1 VRRNVVWAL
10 IQKDILL
17 EKKEQ
22 SMISQSLLFMVA
34 TVFTIYL
41 LKKDLNDNQ
50 LFSVFYWISVVFGGF
65 QLCAK
70 SFSNESQE
78 RVLWLKQYVS
88 PLEFIFSKLIFN
100 ALFLTILAFLAFAAF
115 CIVFSYSPLEA
126 NHLFL
131 LAAIVLGAV
140 NLSAVL
146 TFVGGIGHSAGSA
159 LGLTAILGFP
169 IILPGLLFST
179 RLFFYALGDIS
190 SSVNAPYA
198 YALLALNVLTILL
211 VSVLFPYLWRE

>member
-1 VRRNVVWAL
+1 ML
-10 IQKDILL
+10 
-17 EKKEQ
+17 
-22 SMISQSLLFMVA
+22 SQSLLFMVA

-41 LKKDLNDNQ
+41 LKKDLNDGQ
-50 LFSVFYWISVVFGGF
+50 LLSVLYWISVVFGGF

-70 SFSNESQE
+70 SFSNESNE
-78 RVLWLKQYVS
+78 RVLWLKQYIK

-100 ALFLTILAFLAFAAF
+100 CLFLVLLSLIAFVAF
-115 CIVFSYSPLEA
+115 CVVFSFNPSEA
-126 NHLFL
+126 NYLFL
-131 LAAIVLGAV
+131 GIAIVLGAI
-140 NLSAVL
+140 NLAAVL

-190 SSVNAPYA
+190 ATVNAPYA
-198 YALLALNVLTILL
+198 YALAALNILSILL
-211 VSVLFPYLWRE
+211 ISVLFPYLWRE

>member
-1 VRRNVVWAL
+1 
-10 IQKDILL
+10 
-17 EKKEQ
+17 
-22 SMISQSLLFMVA
+22 
-34 TVFTIYL
+34 
-41 LKKDLNDNQ
+41 LNDRQ
-50 LFSVFYWISVVFGGF
+50 LFSVLYWISVVFGGF

-88 PLEFIFSKLIFN
+88 PLEFIFSKLVFN
-100 ALFLTILAFLAFAAF
+100 ALFLTLLAFMAFAAF
-115 CIVFSYSPLEA
+115 CVVFSYSPFQA
-126 NHLFL
+126 NYVFL
-131 LAAIVLGAV
+131 GLAMFLGAI

-190 SSVNAPYA
+190 ASVNAPYA

>member
-1 VRRNVVWAL
+1 
-10 IQKDILL
+10 
-17 EKKEQ
+17 
-22 SMISQSLLFMVA
+22 MISQSLLFMVA

-41 LKKDLNDNQ
+41 LKKDLNDGQ
-50 LFSVFYWISVVFGGF
+50 LLSVFYWISVVFGGF

-70 SFSNESQE
+70 AFSNESQE
-78 RVLWLKQYVS
+78 RVLWLKQYVK
-88 PLEFIFSKLIFN
+88 PLEFIFSKLVFN
-100 ALFLTILAFLAFAAF
+100 ALFLSVLAFLAFVAF
-115 CIVFSYSPLEA
+115 CLVFSYSPFEA
-126 NHLFL
+126 NIWFL
-131 LAAIVLGAV
+131 IIAMVLGSI

-190 SSVNAPYA
+190 ASVNAPYA

>member
-1 VRRNVVWAL
+1 
-10 IQKDILL
+10 
-17 EKKEQ
+17 
-22 SMISQSLLFMVA
+22 MISQSLLFMVA

-41 LKKDLNDNQ
+41 LKKDLNDRQ
-50 LFSVFYWISVVFGGF
+50 LLSVLYWISVVFGSF

-78 RVLWLKQYVS
+78 RVLWLKQYAT

-100 ALFLTILAFLAFAAF
+100 ILFLTLLAFMAFGAF
-115 CIVFSYSPLEA
+115 CVVFSYSPAES
-126 NHLFL
+126 NFLFL
-131 LAAIVLGAV
+131 AVAMLLGSINLA
-140 NLSAVL
+140 SVL

-190 SSVNAPYA
+190 ASVNAPYA